1 MRFPPLLP
9 ALLVAAL
16 AQPALAATGE
26 REAQVSPA
34 ATPGGASAPA
44 VEGGS
49 TAPGAVPPREQRQS
63 PAQSQSQGQ
72 YRGQGQSQDQDQEK
86 PASAYEPD
94 NTGRNRQHDSRI
106 EAEDQSNNSA
116 DVAAVAAIRRA
127 LTDDPNLSLHAHN
140 VKIIIEGGRV
150 ILRGPVKGEAEKR
163 KVESI
168 ARRSAGNRQVVNELE
183 ATSR

>member
-9 ALLVAAL
+9 ALLVVAL

-34 ATPGGASAPA
+34 ATPGGAAAPA

-63 PAQSQSQGQ
+63 PAPSQ
-72 YRGQGQSQDQDQEK
+72 GQGQSQDQEK

-106 EAEDQSNNSA
+106 EAEDQSNNPA
-116 DVAAVAAIRRA
+116 DVAAAAAIRRA

-140 VKIIIEGGRV
+140 VKIIVQGGRV

-163 KVESI
+163 KVEAI

>member
-9 ALLVAAL
+9 ALLVVAL

-26 REAQVSPA
+26 REAQVGPA
-34 ATPGGASAPA
+34 ATPGGATAPA

-63 PAQSQSQGQ
+63 PAPSQGQ
-72 YRGQGQSQDQDQEK
+72 SQDQEK

-106 EAEDQSNNSA
+106 EAEDQSNNPA

-127 LTDDPNLSLHAHN
+127 LTDDPGLSLHAHN

-168 ARRSAGNRQVVNELE
+168 VRRSAGNRQVVNELE

>member
-34 ATPGGASAPA
+34 ATPGGATAPA

-49 TAPGAVPPREQRQS
+49 TAPGAVPPRERRQS
-63 PAQSQSQGQ
+63 PAQSQD
-72 YRGQGQSQDQDQEK
+72 QGQSQDQEK
-86 PASAYEPD
+86 PASQYEPD

-106 EAEDQSNNSA
+106 EAEDQSNDSA
-116 DVAAVAAIRRA
+116 DVAVVAAIRRA

-140 VKIIIEGGRV
+140 VKIIVDGGRV

-168 ARRSAGNRQVVNELE
+168 VRRSAGNRQVVNELE